1 MSFASFENMA
11 QASAFTTEFDL
22 ATYAAVASEYY
33 DAARHPTCAN
43 FREASSLYIRPRLF
57 RVFEPASL
65 VCEVGTGKSLVAEL
79 YEGSDLHPRQLI
91 LTDIAADMLEHSRHW
106 AKADVTL
113 CVSDARTLPFGDN
126 QFELL
131 VSSLGDPYNDRTFWS
146 ETARVLKRGGHCFF
160 TTPAYDW
167 ATTFRSHGD
176 VGDFTVAEF
185 ETRSGRSVRVPSLI
199 LHPHKQ
205 IEMIE
210 QSGLCVIECVSV
222 PIEHLK
228 GLDLSPKLCA
238 ARRGLS
244 EAVIDGY
251 HIIKER

>member
-1 MSFASFENMA
+1 MSLANFENMA
-11 QASAFTTEFDL
+11 QAFAFTAESGL
-22 ATYAAVASEYY
+22 STYAAVASEYY

-43 FREASSLYIRPRLF
+43 FREASSLYIRSRLF
-57 RVFEPASL
+57 QVFEPASRI
-65 VCEVGTGKSLVAEL
+65 CEVGTGKSLVAEL
-79 YEGSDLHPRQLI
+79 CEESDLHPRQLI

-106 AKADVTL
+106 AKSGITL
-113 CVSDARTLPFGDN
+113 CVSDARKLPFGDN

-131 VSSLGDPYNDRTFWS
+131 VSSLGDPYNDQTFWS
-146 ETARVLKRGGHCFF
+146 ETARVLKRGGHCLF

-167 ATTFRSHGD
+167 ATMFRSHGN

-185 ETRSGRSVRVPSLI
+185 ESRSGRSVRVPSLI

-205 IEMIE
+205 IEIIG

-228 GLDLSPKLCA
+228 RLGLSPKLCA

-244 EAVIDGY
+244 GAVIDGY